1 MKVLSLNRLGL
12 VSDELDKMS
21 PKKLLISLVCGAISG
36 VIVAWLVLKFLE
48 SEGSQVRGG
57 HKEMKELKDERD
69 DRNNPAAKL
78 PEENDDR
85 PKKRAQE
92 HEERL

>member
-1 MKVLSLNRLGL
+1 MKVLSLNRLAL

-36 VIVAWLVLKFLE
+36 VIVAWLVLKVLE
-48 SEGSQVRGG
+48 SEGSQLKGG
-57 HKEMKELKDERD
+57 HKEMKEVKDELD

-85 PKKRAQE
+85 PVKRAEE

>member
-1 MKVLSLNRLGL
+1 MKVLSL

-21 PKKLLISLVCGAISG
+21 LKKLLICLVCGAISG
-36 VIVAWLVLKFLE
+36 VIVAWLLLKFLE
-48 SEGSQVRGG
+48 SEGSQLRGG
-57 HKEMKELKDERD
+57 HKEMKEVKDERD

-85 PKKRAQE
+85 LEKRAQ
-92 HEERL
+92 

>member
-1 MKVLSLNRLGL
+1 MKVLSL

-21 PKKLLISLVCGAISG
+21 LKKLLICLVCGAISG
-36 VIVAWLVLKFLE
+36 VIVAWLLLKFLE
-48 SEGSQVRGG
+48 SEGSQLRGG
-57 HKEMKELKDERD
+57 HMEMKEVKDERD

-85 PKKRAQE
+85 PEKRAQE

>member
-1 MKVLSLNRLGL
+1 MKVLSLNRLAL
-12 VSDELDKMS
+12 VCDKLDKMS
-21 PKKLLISLVCGAISG
+21 AKKLLISLVCGAISG

-48 SEGSQVRGG
+48 SEGSQLKGG
-57 HKEMKELKDERD
+57 HKEMKEVKDERD
-69 DRNNPAAKL
+69 DRNNPEAKL

-85 PKKRAQE
+85 PVKRAEE

>member
-1 MKVLSLNRLGL
+1 MKVLSL

-21 PKKLLISLVCGAISG
+21 LKKLLICLVRVAISG

-57 HKEMKELKDERD
+57 HKEMKEVKDERD

-85 PKKRAQE
+85 PEKRAQE

>member
-1 MKVLSLNRLGL
+1 MKVLSL

-21 PKKLLISLVCGAISG
+21 LTKLLICLVCGAISG
-36 VIVAWLVLKFLE
+36 VIVAWLFLKFLE
-48 SEGSQVRGG
+48 SEGSQLRGG
-57 HKEMKELKDERD
+57 HKEMKEVKDERD
-69 DRNNPAAKL
+69 DRNNLAAKL

>member
-1 MKVLSLNRLGL
+1 MKVLSLNRLAS

-21 PKKLLISLVCGAISG
+21 PKELLISLVCGAIGG

-48 SEGSQVRGG
+48 SERSQLRGG
-57 HKEMKELKDERD
+57 HKEMKEVKGERD

-85 PKKRAQE
+85 PEKRAQE

>member
-1 MKVLSLNRLGL
+1 
-12 VSDELDKMS
+12 
-21 PKKLLISLVCGAISG
+21 
-36 VIVAWLVLKFLE
+36 
-48 SEGSQVRGG
+48 
-57 HKEMKELKDERD
+57 MKELKDERD

>member
-1 MKVLSLNRLGL
+1 MKVLSLNRLAL

-48 SEGSQVRGG
+48 SEGSQLRGG

-69 DRNNPAAKL
+69 DRNKSAAKL

-85 PKKRAQE
+85 PKRAQE
-92 HEERL
+92 HDERL

>member
-1 MKVLSLNRLGL
+1 MKVLSSNRLAS

-21 PKKLLISLVCGAISG
+21 PKELLISLVCGVISG
-36 VIVAWLVLKFLE
+36 VIVAWLFLKFLE
-48 SEGSQVRGG
+48 SEGSQLRGG
-57 HKEMKELKDERD
+57 HKEMKEVKDERD

-85 PKKRAQE
+85 PEKRAQE

>member
-1 MKVLSLNRLGL
+1 MKVLSL

-21 PKKLLISLVCGAISG
+21 LKKLLISLVCGAISV
-36 VIVAWLVLKFLE
+36 VIVAWVVLKFLE
-48 SEGSQVRGG
+48 SEGSQLRGG

-85 PKKRAQE
+85 LEKRAQE

>member
-1 MKVLSLNRLGL
+1 MDWYPTN
-12 VSDELDKMS
+12 ELDKMS
-21 PKKLLISLVCGAISG
+21 PKKLLTSLVCGAISG

-48 SEGSQVRGG
+48 SEGSQLRGG

-92 HEERL
+92 HDERL

>member
-48 SEGSQVRGG
+48 
-57 HKEMKELKDERD
+57 
-69 DRNNPAAKL
+69 
-78 PEENDDR
+78 
-85 PKKRAQE
+85 
-92 HEERL
+92 

>member
-1 MKVLSLNRLGL
+1 MKVLSLNRLAS
-12 VSDELDKMS
+12 VTDELDKMS
-21 PKKLLISLVCGAISG
+21 PKELLISLVCGAISG
-36 VIVAWLVLKFLE
+36 VIVAWLFLKFLE
-48 SEGSQVRGG
+48 SEGSQLRGG
-57 HKEMKELKDERD
+57 HKEMKEVKDERD

-85 PKKRAQE
+85 PEKRAQE

>member
-1 MKVLSLNRLGL
+1 MKVLSLNRLAS

-21 PKKLLISLVCGAISG
+21 PKELLISLVCGAISG
-36 VIVAWLVLKFLE
+36 VIVAWLFLKFLE
-48 SEGSQVRGG
+48 SEGSQLRGG
-57 HKEMKELKDERD
+57 HKEMKEAKDEQD

-85 PKKRAQE
+85 PEKRAQE

>member
-1 MKVLSLNRLGL
+1 MKVLSL
-12 VSDELDKMS
+12 VSDELDKMTL
-21 PKKLLISLVCGAISG
+21 KKLLICLVCGAISG
-36 VIVAWLVLKFLE
+36 VIVAWLLLKFLE
-48 SEGSQVRGG
+48 SEGSQLRGG
-57 HKEMKELKDERD
+57 HKEMKEVKDERD

-85 PKKRAQE
+85 PEKRAQE

>member
-1 MKVLSLNRLGL
+1 MKVLSL

-21 PKKLLISLVCGAISG
+21 LTKLLICLVCGAISG
-36 VIVAWLVLKFLE
+36 VIVAWLLLKFLE
-48 SEGSQVRGG
+48 SEGSQLRGG
-57 HKEMKELKDERD
+57 HKEMKEVKDERD

-85 PKKRAQE
+85 PVKRAEE

>member
-36 VIVAWLVLKFLE
+36 VIVAWLVLTFLE
-48 SEGSQVRGG
+48 SGGSQVRGG

>member
-1 MKVLSLNRLGL
+1 MKVLSSNRLASA
-12 VSDELDKMS
+12 SDELDKMS
-21 PKKLLISLVCGAISG
+21 PKELLISLVCGVISG
-36 VIVAWLVLKFLE
+36 VIVAWLFLKFLE
-48 SEGSQVRGG
+48 SEGSQLRGG
-57 HKEMKELKDERD
+57 HKEMKEVKDERD

-85 PKKRAQE
+85 PEKRAQE

>member
-1 MKVLSLNRLGL
+1 MKVLSLNRLTS

-48 SEGSQVRGG
+48 SEGSHLKGG
-57 HKEMKELKDERD
+57 HKEMKELKDEQD

-85 PKKRAQE
+85 LEKRAQE
-92 HEERL
+92 QEERL

>member
-36 VIVAWLVLKFLE
+36 VIVAWLFLKFLE
-48 SEGSQVRGG
+48 SEGSQLRGG
-57 HKEMKELKDERD
+57 HKEMKELKDEQD

-85 PKKRAQE
+85 LEKRAQE
-92 HEERL
+92 QEERL

>member
-1 MKVLSLNRLGL
+1 MKVLSL

-21 PKKLLISLVCGAISG
+21 LKKLLICLVCGAISG
-36 VIVAWLVLKFLE
+36 VIVAWLFLKFLE
-48 SEGSQVRGG
+48 SEGSQLRGG
-57 HKEMKELKDERD
+57 HKEMKEVKDERD
-69 DRNNPAAKL
+69 DRNNLAAKL

>member
-1 MKVLSLNRLGL
+1 MKVLSLNRLAL
-12 VSDELDKMS
+12 VCDELDKMS
-21 PKKLLISLVCGAISG
+21 AKKLLISLVCGAISG
-36 VIVAWLVLKFLE
+36 VIVAWLFLKFLE
-48 SEGSQVRGG
+48 SEGSQLRGG
-57 HKEMKELKDERD
+57 HKEMKEVKDERD

-85 PKKRAQE
+85 PVKRAEE

>member
-1 MKVLSLNRLGL
+1 MKVLSL

-21 PKKLLISLVCGAISG
+21 LKKLLICLVCGAISG
-36 VIVAWLVLKFLE
+36 VIVAWLLLKFLE
-48 SEGSQVRGG
+48 SEGSQLRGG
-57 HKEMKELKDERD
+57 HKEMKEVKDERD

-85 PKKRAQE
+85 PEKRAQE

>member
-1 MKVLSLNRLGL
+1 MKVLSL

-21 PKKLLISLVCGAISG
+21 LKKLLICLVCGAISG
-36 VIVAWLVLKFLE
+36 VIVAWLLLKFLE
-48 SEGSQVRGG
+48 SEGSQLRGG
-57 HKEMKELKDERD
+57 HMEMKEVKDERD

-85 PKKRAQE
+85 PVKRAQE

>member
-1 MKVLSLNRLGL
+1 MKVLSL

-21 PKKLLISLVCGAISG
+21 LKKLLICLVCGAISG
-36 VIVAWLVLKFLE
+36 VIVAWLLLKFLE
-48 SEGSQVRGG
+48 SEGSQLRGG
-57 HKEMKELKDERD
+57 HMEMKEVKDERD

-85 PKKRAQE
+85 LEKRAQE
-92 HEERL
+92 HEERLK

>member
-1 MKVLSLNRLGL
+1 MKVLSL
-12 VSDELDKMS
+12 VSDKLDKMS
-21 PKKLLISLVCGAISG
+21 LKKLLISLVCGAISG
-36 VIVAWLVLKFLE
+36 VIVAWLLLKFLE
-48 SEGSQVRGG
+48 SEGSQLRGG
-57 HKEMKELKDERD
+57 HKEMKEVKDERD

-85 PKKRAQE
+85 PEKRAQE

>member
-1 MKVLSLNRLGL
+1 MKVLSLNRLAS

-21 PKKLLISLVCGAISG
+21 PKELLISLVCGAISG
-36 VIVAWLVLKFLE
+36 VIVAWLFLKFLE
-48 SEGSQVRGG
+48 SEGSQLRGG
-57 HKEMKELKDERD
+57 HKEMKEVKDERD
-69 DRNNPAAKL
+69 VRNNPTAKL

-85 PKKRAQE
+85 PEKRAQE

>member
-1 MKVLSLNRLGL
+1 MKVLSL

-21 PKKLLISLVCGAISG
+21 LKKLLICLVCGAISG
-36 VIVAWLVLKFLE
+36 VIVAWLLLKFLE
-48 SEGSQVRGG
+48 SEGSQLRGG
-57 HKEMKELKDERD
+57 HKEMKEVKDERD

-85 PKKRAQE
+85 LEKRAQE

>member
-48 SEGSQVRGG
+48 SEGSQLRGG

-78 PEENDDR
+78 PKENDDR
-85 PKKRAQE
+85 PVKRAEE
-92 HEERL
+92 HEEGL

>member
-1 MKVLSLNRLGL
+1 MKVLSLNRLAS

-21 PKKLLISLVCGAISG
+21 PKELLISLVCGATSG
-36 VIVAWLVLKFLE
+36 VIVAWLFLKFLE
-48 SEGSQVRGG
+48 SEGSQLRGG
-57 HKEMKELKDERD
+57 HKEMKEVKDERD

-85 PKKRAQE
+85 PEKRAQE

>member
-1 MKVLSLNRLGL
+1 MKVLSL

-21 PKKLLISLVCGAISG
+21 LKKLLICLVCGAISG
-36 VIVAWLVLKFLE
+36 VIVAWLLLKFLE
-48 SEGSQVRGG
+48 SEGSQLRGG
-57 HKEMKELKDERD
+57 HKEMKEVKDERD

-85 PKKRAQE
+85 PVKRAEE

>member
-1 MKVLSLNRLGL
+1 MKVLSL

-21 PKKLLISLVCGAISG
+21 LKKLLICLVCVAISG
-36 VIVAWLVLKFLE
+36 VIVAWLLLKFLE
-48 SEGSQVRGG
+48 SEGSQLRGG
-57 HKEMKELKDERD
+57 HMEMKEVKDERD

-85 PKKRAQE
+85 PVKRAQE

>member
-48 SEGSQVRGG
+48 SEGSQLEGEHR
-57 HKEMKELKDERD
+57 EMKEVKDERD

-85 PKKRAQE
+85 PEKRAQE

>member
-48 SEGSQVRGG
+48 SEGSQLKGR
-57 HKEMKELKDERD
+57 HKEMKEVKDEQD

-85 PKKRAQE
+85 PLKRAEQ

>member
-1 MKVLSLNRLGL
+1 MKVLSL

-21 PKKLLISLVCGAISG
+21 LKKLLICLVCVAISG
-36 VIVAWLVLKFLE
+36 VIVAWLLLKFLE
-48 SEGSQVRGG
+48 SEGSQLRGG
-57 HKEMKELKDERD
+57 HKEMKEVKDERD

-85 PKKRAQE
+85 PEKRAQE